1 MKIGFIGDIVGKP
14 GREMIKN
21 HLGYLREEFGLDFV
35 IANGENASHG
45 FGLSKKNA
53 DELFGYGIDVITGGN
68 HIWDKKDIIPL
79 LNDIAVLR
87 PANYPDITP
96 GRGVEVFEVTN
107 EKLAVI
113 NLMGHFTMPMANNPF
128 LSIQEIIKELKT
140 NNIEN
145 IFIDFHAEA
154 TSEKRALFCM
164 LRGEVSAICGTHT
177 HIGTD
182 DMMVENGTFYVSDV
196 GLSGCRDAVIGMDKK
211 EPLQRFTIGY
221 SSSFDIPKKCK
232 KILQMVVLDI
242 FDGKCTNAKKVKI
255 YDDKE
260 QMVISEALQENYT
273 KESGGNYH
281 F

>member
-21 HLGYLREEFGLDFV
+21 HLGYLRDEFGLDFV

-45 FGLSKKNA
+45 FGLSRKNA

-96 GRGVEVFEVTN
+96 GRGVEVFDVAN
-107 EKLAVI
+107 EKLAII
-113 NLMGHFTMPMANNPF
+113 NLMGHFTMPMVNNPF
-128 LSIQEIIKELKT
+128 ETIQKIIKELNEQDIK
-140 NNIEN
+140 N

-164 LRGEVSAICGTHT
+164 LRGKVSAICGTHT

-182 DMMVENGTFYVSDV
+182 DMMIEDGTFYVSDV
-196 GLSGCRDAVIGMDKK
+196 GLSGCRDGVIGMDIK
-211 EPLQRFTIGY
+211 EPLQRFSVGY

-232 KILQMVVLDI
+232 KIFQMVVLDMTK
-242 FDGKCTNAKKVKI
+242 GKCKEAKKIKI
-255 YDDKE
+255 YNDRDE
-260 QMVISEALQENYT
+260 VIITEAFRE
-273 KESGGNYH
+273 
-281 F
+281 

>member
-1 MKIGFIGDIVGKP
+1 MRIGFIGDIVGKP
-14 GREMIKN
+14 GRVMIKN
-21 HLGYLREEFGLDFV
+21 YLKNIKKQFGLDFV

-53 DELFGYGIDVITGGN
+53 DELFGYGIDVMTGGN
-68 HIWDKKDIIPL
+68 HTWDKKDIIPL
-79 LNDIAVLR
+79 LNDIPLLR

-96 GRGVEVFEVTN
+96 GHGVEVFDVAN

-113 NLMGHFTMPMANNPF
+113 SLMGYFTMPMVNNPF
-128 LSIQEIIKELKT
+128 LKIQEIVKDLKEKNIK
-140 NNIEN
+140 N

-182 DMMVENGTFYVSDV
+182 DMVIENGLFYVSDV
-196 GLSGCRDAVIGMDKK
+196 GLSGCRDGVIGMDAK

-221 SSSFDIPKKCK
+221 SSSFDIPKSCK
-232 KILQMVVLDI
+232 KIFQMVILDI
-242 FDGKCTNAKKVKI
+242 VEGKCLEAKKIKI
-255 YDDKE
+255 YDDRDE
-260 QMVISEALQENYT
+260 MIIT
-273 KESGGNYH
+273 KAFME
-281 F
+281 

>member
-21 HLGYLREEFGLDFV
+21 HLGYLRDEFGLDFV

-87 PANYPDITP
+87 PANYPSITP
-96 GRGVEVFEVTN
+96 GRGVEVFGVAN
-107 EKLAVI
+107 EKLAII
-113 NLMGHFTMPMANNPF
+113 NLMGHFTMPMVNNPF
-128 LSIQEIIKELKT
+128 ETIQKIIKDLNEQDIK
-140 NNIEN
+140 N

-164 LRGEVSAICGTHT
+164 LRGKVSAICGTHT

-182 DMMVENGTFYVSDV
+182 DMMIEDGTFYVSDV
-196 GLSGCRDAVIGMDKK
+196 GLSGCRDGVIGMDIK
-211 EPLQRFTIGY
+211 EPLQRFSVGY

-232 KILQMVVLDI
+232 KILQMVILSI
-242 FDGKCTNAKKVKI
+242 TDGKCIEAKKIKI
-255 YDDKE
+255 YDDKKG
-260 QMVISEALQENYT
+260 MIINKALME
-273 KESGGNYH
+273 
-281 F
+281 

>member
-14 GREMIKN
+14 GRLMVKEY
-21 HLGYLREEFGLDFV
+21 LGDIRDKFGLDFV

-53 DELFGYGIDVITGGN
+53 DELFGYGIDLLTGGN
-68 HIWDKKDIIPL
+68 HIWDKKDIIPFL
-79 LNDIAVLR
+79 DAIAVLR
-87 PANYPDITP
+87 PVNYPNITP
-96 GRGVEVFEVTN
+96 GRGVELFDVRD

-113 NLMGHFTMPMANNPF
+113 NLMGHFTMPLTNNPF
-128 LSIQEIIKELKT
+128 VAIQEIINELKEQD
-140 NNIEN
+140 IKN

-164 LRGEVSAICGTHT
+164 LKGEVSAICGTHT

-182 DMMVENGTFYVSDV
+182 DIMIEDGTFYVSDV
-196 GLSGCRDAVIGMDKK
+196 GLSGCRDAVIGMDAK

-232 KILQMVVLDI
+232 KIFQMVVLDMTR
-242 FDGKCTNAKKVKI
+242 GKCTEAKKVKI
-255 YDDKE
+255 YNDRDE
-260 QMVISEALQENYT
+260 MVITEAFME
-273 KESGGNYH
+273 
-281 F
+281 

>member
-14 GREMIKN
+14 GRLMVKEY
-21 HLGYLREEFGLDFV
+21 LGSIREKFGLDFV

-79 LNDIAVLR
+79 LNDMAVLR

-96 GRGVEVFEVTN
+96 GRGVEMFDVAN

-113 NLMGHFTMPMANNPF
+113 SLMGHFTMPMINNPF
-128 LSIQEIIKELKT
+128 LSIQEIIKDLKEK
-140 NNIEN
+140 NIVN

-182 DMMVENGTFYVSDV
+182 DMVIENETFYVSDV
-196 GLSGCRDAVIGMDKK
+196 GLSGCRDGVIGMDEK

-221 SSSFDIPKKCK
+221 SSSFDIPKSCK
-232 KILQMVVLDI
+232 KIFQMVVLDI
-242 FDGKCTNAKKVKI
+242 TKGKCTEAKKVKI
-255 YDDKE
+255 YNDIDE
-260 QMVISEALQENYT
+260 VITTEAFME
-273 KESGGNYH
+273 
-281 F
+281 